1 MKKNGLYDEKRTADL
16 RLRAK
21 TAVRDS
27 LKASSLEK
35 LPKIDELF
43 NDVYDELPL
52 HLAEQKEHLRS
63 HLKSHPDVYGI
74 EKFEG
79 SEDFIRQ

>member
-1 MKKNGLYDEKRTADL
+1 MKKQGIYDEKRTADL
-16 RLRAK
+16 RLQAK

-27 LKASSLEK
+27 LKASSQIK

-43 NDVYDELPL
+43 NDVYADLPV

-63 HLKSHPDVYGI
+63 HL
-74 EKFEG
+74 
-79 SEDFIRQ
+79 